1 MISRFVRFNNNIL
14 KRYFS
19 HDRKLPQVTYNDS
32 ILDKKKIGIKSERK
46 EDEMK
51 NNEINENE
59 QKRQNFDSDLLHLLP
74 KKN

>member
-51 NNEINENE
+51 
-59 QKRQNFDSDLLHLLP
+59 KLLAN
-74 KKN
+74 KKNFFNLWKILKF